1 MIIRRVA
8 TGITGLDN
16 LIEGGIPCGASVIV
30 TGTPGSAKSTFG
42 LQFLRSGGAIGENGV
57 YISLE
62 EDPESLVQQ
71 ADALGMDLR
80 KFIDEK
86 KIHLLKLDINLVQGE
101 DAVKKLMDSEFIAG
115 LNHLQP
121 QRLVLDSLSLAIH
134 LSHNY
139 RLGPRGG
146 TASLMQTFRK
156 LGCTSILIHEREKSE
171 ESEIQYGFQDFVADG
186 IIYLQLIRRKEAA
199 EFYRGLTILKMRR
212 TNHGKGV
219 YPFHIEHGGIRVYPD
234 QRVF

>member
-1 MIIRRVA
+1 MSVARVA
-8 TGITGLDN
+8 TGIKGLDS
-16 LIEGGIPCGASVIV
+16 LLDGGIPSGASVIV

-42 LQFLRSGGAIGENGV
+42 LQFLRNGALSGENGI
-57 YISLE
+57 YISME
-62 EDPESLVQQ
+62 EDTDSLMQQ
-71 ADALGMDLR
+71 ADALGMSLHELVDA
-80 KFIDEK
+80 K
-86 KIHLLKLDINLVQGE
+86 KVYLLKLDVNLVQGE
-101 DAVKKLMDSEFIAG
+101 DAVRKLMDSEFIAK
-115 LNHLQP
+115 LKQFQP
-121 QRLVLDSLSLAIH
+121 QRIVLDSLSLAIH

-139 RLGPRGG
+139 QLGPRGG
-146 TASLMQTFRK
+146 TASLMQVFRK
-156 LGCTSILIHEREKSE
+156 LGCTSIFIHEREKSE

-219 YPFHIEHGGIRVYPD
+219 YPFHIESGGIRVYPD